1 MAKTTVTAELY
12 QKLSDRVGKVILGK
26 EDTVRNVI
34 CALFSGGHIL
44 LEDVPGT
51 GKTSLVRALASAF
64 GGTCK
69 RVQFTPDLLPSDVT
83 GIHYYQQATGEFL
96 LRRGPVFT
104 NLFLADE
111 INRATPRTQSAL
123 LECMEERQVTLDGE
137 TLPLPEVFMVLATM
151 NPLEFQGT
159 FPLPEAQVDR
169 FMMKLHLGYPSEV
182 SEQRIVEQIC
192 TGTRAED
199 AAPVASV
206 EDVLRARQE
215 IAGVHVSDAVRNY
228 IVSLVRATREHEKIK
243 LGASPRGVVALTRAT
258 RALAAMQGRDYV
270 LPDDVKHMAVPVLAH
285 RLILHSQSGIRLSQ
299 SGETLV
305 EYLLT
310 KIPVPL
316 E

>member
-1 MAKTTVTAELY
+1 MAQTTVTAELY
-12 QKLSDRVGKVILGK
+12 QKLNDRVGKVILGK
-26 EDTVRNVI
+26 EDTIRNVI

-64 GGTCK
+64 GGECK
-69 RVQFTPDLLPSDVT
+69 RIQFTPDLLPSDVT
-83 GIHYYQQATGEFL
+83 GIHYYQQATGEFV

-169 FMMKLHLGYPSEV
+169 FMMKLHLGYPGEP
-182 SEQRIVEQIC
+182 EERRIVEQVC
-192 TGTRAED
+192 AETGADDAE
-199 AAPVASV
+199 PVASV
-206 EDVLRARQE
+206 ADVLRAREE
-215 IAGVHVSDAVRNY
+215 IAAVYVSDAVRDY
-228 IVSLVRATREHEKIK
+228 IVSLVRATRENEKVK
-243 LGASPRGVVALTRAT
+243 LGASPRGVVALTKAV
-258 RALAAMQGRDYV
+258 RALAAMQGRNFV
-270 LPDDVKHMAVPVLAH
+270 LPDDVKRMAVPVLAH
-285 RLILHSQSGIRLSQ
+285 RLILQSQSGIRLSQ
-299 SGETLV
+299 PCETLV
-305 EYLLT
+305 EYLLG